1 MAPRCT
7 CTGAKAQLPPNFGPA
22 ALFNHFSSM
31 FDGSQVGNSQVWGA
45 CHLPTRTAPEQS
57 YSGPPAYMSMGQMEA
72 VMTPPDGS
80 KAPGYRSS
88 SQRLVSSPIAVHP
101 LDPSMSS
108 SSASSAVLT
117 SFATSISGSPVFLPG
132 HAPCAGP
139 APVGT
144 PSFSRQHF
152 SPHPWSASTSCTYL
166 PTSCESPAPSVS
178 SGASS
183 PLSASSSAPP
193 LIQSKPGGPGLQDRK
208 VPPPIG
214 TERLARIRQT
224 GSVNPAL
231 LTSSYTAPVGQG
243 GIWSFG
249 VGSASEAM
257 SGWSQPLMGGHMLQQ
272 QLPEL
277 SAMSQHQPLEQDD
290 TGIVAPSN
298 AFHQGHPSQGHPN
311 QGLPSSFMDFSKG
324 MPLSMY
330 GGPMI
335 PPHPPMEG
343 PGAPMYNGLHSADPA
358 WNPILKVVPNS
369 AENSDPQQ
377 VWPGTWAPHV
387 GNVHLNHVN

>member
-1 MAPRCT
+1 MNGSQVHLHGTKGPQVAPS
-7 CTGAKAQLPPNFGPA
+7 FGPA
-22 ALFNHFSSM
+22 ALFNHFGSI
-31 FDGSQVGNSQVWGA
+31 FDSSQVGNSQVWGA
-45 CHLPTRTAPEQS
+45 CHLPTRTPPEQT
-57 YSGPPAYMSMGQMEA
+57 YSAPSAYMSMGQMEG
-72 VMTPPDGS
+72 VMLPPDGS
-80 KAPGYRSS
+80 KAPGYRSA
-88 SQRLVSSPIAVHP
+88 SQRMVSSPIAVHP
-101 LDPSMSS
+101 LDPSGSS
-108 SSASSAVLT
+108 NAASSAVLT
-117 SFATSISGSPVFLPG
+117 SFATSISGSAVFLP
-132 HAPCAGP
+132 GP

-152 SPHPWSASTSCTYL
+152 SPHPWSASTSCSYPPTSCSYP
-166 PTSCESPAPSVS
+166 PTSCESPVPSVS
-178 SGASS
+178 SGGSS
-183 PLSASSSAPP
+183 PLSVSSAAPP
-193 LIQSKPGGPGLQDRK
+193 LIQAKPSISSLQDRK

-224 GSVNPAL
+224 GSVNPTL
-231 LTSSYTAPVGQG
+231 LTTSYTPPVGQG

-277 SAMSQHQPLEQDD
+277 SALSQHQPLEQDD

-298 AFHQGHPSQGHPN
+298 TFHQT
-311 QGLPSSFMDFSKG
+311 LPSSFMDFPKG

-330 GGPMI
+330 GGAMM
-335 PPHPPMEG
+335 PPHPPMAEG
-343 PGAPMYNGLHSADPA
+343 PGAPIYNGLHGADPA